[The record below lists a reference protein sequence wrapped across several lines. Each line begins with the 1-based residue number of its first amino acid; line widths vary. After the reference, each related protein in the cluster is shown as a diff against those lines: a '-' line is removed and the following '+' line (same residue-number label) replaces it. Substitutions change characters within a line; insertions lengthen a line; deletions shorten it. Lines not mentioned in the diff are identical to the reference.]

1 MGKTTLRIT
10 LAVDVQRYC
19 LRFIEG
25 NERFT

>member
-19 LRFIEG
+19 WRFIEG